1 MDFECSVNGK
11 NLRKE
16 YKSFALDIPD
26 FKIPKG
32 FATALIGENGA
43 GKTTLL
49 NMLSGI
55 KLDHKGELTYF
66 GKYNEKDRDRK
77 EEVKNRIGYVSA
89 KSYYLPNW
97 TAEQI
102 VELSEMLFS
111 DFSRKEFLNW
121 CDELALFEGG
131 SFDGKKKVSSFS
143 DGNQMKFMLA
153 NVLSRKADLL
163 LLDEPA
169 SPLDPLMR
177 DKLNSM
183 IREYIS
189 KREGNT
195 VFFSTHNIS
204 DMESVADYAIIMAH
218 GKIAEEG
225 FVEDLK
231 EKYILVMGETADLE
245 KVKPFLYT
253 CSENKYGFEGM
264 ILSKDA
270 EKLTGFDVET
280 EVPSLFQISVAVMKN
295 NSRVKM

>member
-1 MDFECSVNGK
+1 
-11 NLRKE
+11 
-16 YKSFALDIPD
+16 
-26 FKIPKG
+26 
-32 FATALIGENGA
+32 
-43 GKTTLL
+43 
-49 NMLSGI
+49 MLSGI
-55 KLDHKGELTYF
+55 KLDHKGEITYF
-66 GKYNEKDRDRK
+66 GKFTEKDRDGK

-102 VELSEMLFS
+102 IELSEMLFS
-111 DFSRKEFLNW
+111 DFSKEEFLSW

-189 KREGNT
+189 KKEGNT

-204 DMESVADYAIIMAH
+204 DMETVADYAIIMAH

-231 EKYILVMGETADLE
+231 EKYTY
-245 KVKPFLYT
+245 VKGDKKDEELGKKYMYDMT
-253 CSENKYGFEGM
+253 TNNYGFEGLC
-264 ILSKDA
+264 LSDNLD
-270 EKLTGFDVET
+270 KLAGADIITET
-280 EVPSLFQISVAVMKN
+280 PTLTQLSVGIMRANTRLKLA
-295 NSRVKM
+295 

>member
-1 MDFECSVNGK
+1 MNYESVVNGK
-11 NLRKE
+11 NLKKE
-16 YKSFALDIPD
+16 YKNFALEIPE
-26 FKIPKG
+26 FNIPKG

-55 KLDHKGELTYF
+55 KLDHKGDLTYF
-66 GKYNEKDRDRK
+66 GQYSEKDRDNK
-77 EEVKNRIGYVSA
+77 EEVRNRIGYVSA

-97 TAEQI
+97 TASQV
-102 VELSEMLFS
+102 VELSKMLFS
-111 DFSRKEFLNW
+111 DFDEKDFYNW

-204 DMESVADYAIIMAH
+204 DMETVTDYAIIMAH
-218 GKIAEEG
+218 GKVVEEG

-231 EKYILVMGETADLE
+231 EKYTFVRGELNDYEA
-245 KVKPFLYT
+245 VKPYLFT
-253 CSENKYGFEGM
+253 SSESKYGFEGM
-264 ILSKDA
+264 VLASEA
-270 EKLTGFDVET
+270 EKLTGFDLQT
-280 EVPSLFQISVAVMKN
+280 EVPTLFQISVAVMKN